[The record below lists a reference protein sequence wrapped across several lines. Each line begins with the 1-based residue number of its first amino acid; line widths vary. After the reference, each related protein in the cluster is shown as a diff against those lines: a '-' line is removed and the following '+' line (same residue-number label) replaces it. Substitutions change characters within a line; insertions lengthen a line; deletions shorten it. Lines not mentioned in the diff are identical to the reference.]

1 MMTLFKGEL
10 KKMICKKCSNE
21 YDDNLELCP
30 FCENKEEK
38 EKKPFKVTIDLQK
51 EEEAK
56 ENLPTKRQQRKE
68 IRQEKAHE
76 KGKEKLK
83 SMGKK
88 EKGASRFIVSSVCI
102 MAVLMAAV
110 TCLSVFTDVFKEDD
124 DTVKTMA
131 LSSLSPVDAG
141 ELENYLSKLYVLK
154 GFELDDDTA
163 SDEFY
168 VNIKPGIK
176 NGLYEN
182 LVGKAKFVEDSADPA
197 ERFADE
203 EGNYAY
209 YKLPLFEVDGII
221 ESFGLIPNHTLNLK
235 NAYCYKGYYYFGKA
249 EEEEISPVEADVVSS
264 KRIQDGSYYVDCV
277 FYSTGEGKQEGKI
290 YAIAKKDE
298 ENAGNWIISRI
309 SSEPLFDG
317 SGIMVENDGV
327 FRYEMKR
334 ELFEGKLSDGT
345 VFCEYSVE
353 YPYCK
358 GDSMGEK
365 AANMLYSEVLSM
377 YKTSAEE
384 ADKYFEEYKGSK
396 EDLPIVV
403 HISSEVTYSDE
414 KYISTIVDI
423 SEYNPEEEKKAE
435 KTMILKRSVEG
446 YIFDAVTGEYA
457 SRDEVIGKDFQLIY
471 DLLYRIQ
478 GGYTYDDLI
487 YEGVSRPSDIPPNN
501 TIGKD
506 IYEAGGAI
514 TPNGYVFCKV
524 TEEGY
529 VKSVLLPQKV
539 IDLIKE

>member
-1 MMTLFKGEL
+1 
-10 KKMICKKCSNE
+10 MICKKCSNE
-21 YDDNLELCP
+21 YDDSLELCP
-30 FCENKEEK
+30 FCENEEKK

-51 EEEAK
+51 EEEPIE

-83 SMGKK
+83 SIGKK

-102 MAVLMAAV
+102 MAMLMAAV
-110 TCLSVFTDVFKEDD
+110 SCLSVFTDVFKDDD
-124 DTVKTMA
+124 DTVKTMV

-176 NGLYEN
+176 NGLYES
-182 LVGKAKFVEDSADPA
+182 LVGKAKFIEDSADPA
-197 ERFADE
+197 ERFGDE
-203 EGNYAY
+203 EGEYAY
-209 YKLPLFEVDGII
+209 YKLPLEEVDGIV
-221 ESFGLIPNHTLNLK
+221 ESFGLVPNHTLNLK
-235 NAYCYKGYYYFGKA
+235 NAYCYKGYYYFGKT
-249 EEEEISPVEADVVSS
+249 EEEAISSAEADVVSS

-277 FYSTGEGKQEGKI
+277 FYSEGKQEGKI

-298 ENAGNWIISRI
+298 ENEGKWIISRI
-309 SSEPLFDG
+309 SSEPIFDG
-317 SGIMVENDGV
+317 SGIMTENDGI

-345 VFCEYSVE
+345 VFCEYSIE
-353 YPYCK
+353 YPYFK

-365 AANMLYSEVLSM
+365 AANLLYSEVLSK
-377 YKTSAEE
+377 YKKSAEE

-396 EDLPIVV
+396 KDLPIVV

-414 KYISTIVDI
+414 KYISTIVDV
-423 SEYNPEEEKKAE
+423 SEYNPENEKGEDKVQISE
-435 KTMILKRSVEG
+435 RSVEG
-446 YIFDAVTGEYA
+446 YIFDAVTGEYV
-457 SRDEVIGKDFQLIY
+457 SRDEVLGKDFQLIY

-487 YEGVSRPSDIPPNN
+487 YEEISRPSDIPPNN

-514 TPNGYVFCKV
+514 TENGYVFCKV
-524 TEEGY
+524 TEEGF
-529 VKSVLLPQKV
+529 VQSVLLPRKV
-539 IDLIKE
+539 IDIIKD